1 MQVVILAGGLGTRLR
16 EETEYRPKPLVEV
29 GGRPIIWHIMK
40 LYAHY
45 GFLDFIACLGYRGN
59 MIKEYFLNYEAMNND
74 FTIGLGVPNQISY
87 LNNYDEQNFRVTLA
101 NTGVDTQTGGR
112 IKQIEKYIE
121 DDLFMVTY
129 GDGLANVNIGELLS
143 FHKEHGKLATVTF
156 VTGGTG
162 LLGSW
167 LVAELVQRG
176 ARVTALIRDGVPQS
190 RLYTENWHHQINIV
204 RGCIEDLPTLERA
217 INEYEVDT
225 VFHLAAQTIV
235 GVANRE
241 PLATFEANI
250 KGTWNLLEACRRVGG
265 VSRIVVASSDKAYGD
280 QEILPYDETTP
291 LQGEHPYDVSKSCA
305 DLICRTYFVSY
316 GLPVCITRCGNFY
329 GGGDLNFNRIV
340 PDTIRSALRD
350 KPVTIRSDGS
360 YIRDY
365 FYVRDGVLA
374 YLHLA
379 EQMERKEIW
388 GEAFNFSNEL
398 QITVLELVQK
408 ILALMD
414 KKDLEPV
421 ILNQAKN
428 EIKHQ
433 YLSAK
438 KAREMLNWKP
448 QYSLDEC
455 LQETIKWYQDFLRDR
470 LN

>member
-1 MQVVILAGGLGTRLR
+1 MSEFWRDRSV
-16 EETEYRPKPLVEV
+16 
-29 GGRPIIWHIMK
+29 
-40 LYAHY
+40 
-45 GFLDFIACLGYRGN
+45 
-59 MIKEYFLNYEAMNND
+59 
-74 FTIGLGVPNQISY
+74 
-87 LNNYDEQNFRVTLA
+87 
-101 NTGVDTQTGGR
+101 
-112 IKQIEKYIE
+112 
-121 DDLFMVTY
+121 
-129 GDGLANVNIGELLS
+129 
-143 FHKEHGKLATVTF
+143 F
-156 VTGGTG
+156 VTGCTG

-176 ARVTALIRDGVPQS
+176 ARVTGLIRDLVPKS
-190 RLYTENWHHQINIV
+190 RLYTGDWHQRINIV
-204 RGCIEDLPTLERA
+204 RGCLEDLPTLERA
-217 INEYEVDT
+217 INEYEIDT

-250 KGTWNLLEACRRVGG
+250 KGTWNLLEACRKVGG

-280 QEILPYDETTP
+280 QEILPYDENTP

-305 DLICRTYFVSY
+305 DLICRTYYVSY
-316 GLPVCITRCGNFY
+316 GLPVCVTRCGNFY

-365 FYVRDGVLA
+365 FYVKDGVLA

-379 EQMERKEIW
+379 EQMDRREIW

-398 QITVLELVQK
+398 QITVLELVRK
-408 ILALMD
+408 ILGLMG
-414 KKDLEPV
+414 KSHLEPI

-428 EIKHQ
+428 EIIHQ

-448 QYSLDEC
+448 EYSLDEC
-455 LQETIKWYQDFLRDR
+455 LQETIQWYQDFFVDR
-470 LN
+470 QIEVKKE

>member
-1 MQVVILAGGLGTRLR
+1 MSQFWRDRSV
-16 EETEYRPKPLVEV
+16 
-29 GGRPIIWHIMK
+29 
-40 LYAHY
+40 
-45 GFLDFIACLGYRGN
+45 
-59 MIKEYFLNYEAMNND
+59 
-74 FTIGLGVPNQISY
+74 
-87 LNNYDEQNFRVTLA
+87 
-101 NTGVDTQTGGR
+101 
-112 IKQIEKYIE
+112 
-121 DDLFMVTY
+121 
-129 GDGLANVNIGELLS
+129 
-143 FHKEHGKLATVTF
+143 F

-167 LVAELVQRG
+167 LVAELVNRG

-204 RGCIEDLPTLERA
+204 RGCIEDLPTLARA

-250 KGTWNLLEACRRVGG
+250 KGTWNLLEACRCVGG

-305 DLICRTYFVSY
+305 DLICRTYYVSY

-340 PDTIRSALRD
+340 PDTIRSAFHD

-388 GEAFNFSNEL
+388 GEAFNFSNEI
-398 QITVLELVQK
+398 QIKVLDLVHKVLMLTNKTSLETK
-408 ILALMD
+408 ILN
-414 KKDLEPV
+414 E
-421 ILNQAKN
+421 AKH

-438 KAREMLNWKP
+438 KARKLLNWYP
-448 QYSLDEC
+448 QYSLEVG
-455 LQETIKWYQDFLRDR
+455 LQETINWYYNFFKSL
-470 LN
+470 